1 MTNHPLAARIA
12 ARLSFASLAMGTA
25 ALLAACGTRQPAPPE
40 PPPPEATA
48 RNSVVMSA
56 VTYGTTAKGI
66 QLKKADDACDVPASL
81 KQAVQ
86 DQLLTPYEYLL
97 APPAPLNAEG
107 APVLRIEITD
117 LLANAG
123 GLYGGPKIVQLRGTL
138 ERKGEAPARFTAE
151 RQMFIYFGMPRSTCS
166 MVGVVTY
173 ALGEDIAKWLQKPVD
188 GAVLGESSAAAG
200 KR

>member
-1 MTNHPLAARIA
+1 MTEHPFAARRA
-12 ARLSFASLAMGTA
+12 ARLSLAVAAA
-25 ALLAACGTRQPAPPE
+25 ALLAACGTRQPAAPE

-48 RNSVVMSA
+48 RNSVVMPA
-56 VTYGTTAKGI
+56 VAYGTTAKGI
-66 QLKKADDACDVPASL
+66 KLLKADDSCDVPASL

-86 DQLLTPYEYLL
+86 DQLLAPYEYLL
-97 APPAPLNAEG
+97 SPPAPNAEG
-107 APVLRIEITD
+107 APVLQIEITD

-123 GLYGGPKIVQLRGTL
+123 GLYGGPKIVQLKGTL
-138 ERKGEAPARFTAE
+138 ERKGEAPARFTAQ

-188 GAVLGESSAAAG
+188 GAALGEH
-200 KR
+200 

>member
-1 MTNHPLAARIA
+1 MTEHPFAARVA
-12 ARLSFASLAMGTA
+12 ARLSLALGAVTTA

-48 RNSVVMSA
+48 RNSVVVPA
-56 VTYGTTAKGI
+56 IAYGTTAKGI
-66 QLKKADDACDVPASL
+66 KLSKADDACDVPASL
-81 KQAVQ
+81 QQAVQ
-86 DQLLTPYEYLL
+86 DQLLAPYEYLL
-97 APPAPLNAEG
+97 SPPAPRNAEG
-107 APVLRIEITD
+107 APVLKIEITD

-123 GLYGGPKIVQLRGTL
+123 GLYGGPKIVHLKGTL
-138 ERKGEAPARFTAE
+138 ERQGEAPARFTAQ

-188 GAVLGESSAAAG
+188 GAVLGE
-200 KR
+200 R

>member
-1 MTNHPLAARIA
+1 MTKHPFAVRLSARLCLAA
-12 ARLSFASLAMGTA
+12 GTA
-25 ALLAACGTRQPAPPE
+25 ALLAACGTRQPAAPE
-40 PPPPEATA
+40 PPPPEASA
-48 RNSVVMSA
+48 RNSVVMPPVA
-56 VTYGTTAKGI
+56 YGITAKGL
-66 QLKKADDACDVPASL
+66 QLQKSDDACDVPASL

-86 DQLLTPYEYLL
+86 DQLLEPYEYLL
-97 APPAPLNAEG
+97 ASPPPANAAG
-107 APVLRIEITD
+107 APVLRVEITD

-138 ERKGEAPARFTAE
+138 ERQGEKPAGFTAQ

-188 GAVLGESSAAAG
+188 GAVLGE
-200 KR
+200 R

>member
-1 MTNHPLAARIA
+1 MTRHLFAARIA
-12 ARLSFASLAMGTA
+12 ARLSFAAGTA

-48 RNSVVMSA
+48 RNSVVMPA
-56 VTYGTTAKGI
+56 VTYGATAKGI
-66 QLKKADDACDVPASL
+66 QLKKEDDACDVPASL

-86 DQLLTPYEYLL
+86 DQLLEPYEYLL
-97 APPAPLNAEG
+97 APPTAASAEG
-107 APVLRIEITD
+107 APVLKVEITD

-188 GAVLGESSAAAG
+188 GALLGELASASS